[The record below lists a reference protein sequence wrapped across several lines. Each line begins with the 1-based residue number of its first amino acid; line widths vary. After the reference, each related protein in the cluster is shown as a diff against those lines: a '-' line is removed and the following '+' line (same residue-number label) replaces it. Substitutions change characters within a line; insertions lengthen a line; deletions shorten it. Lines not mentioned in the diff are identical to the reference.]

1 MKKVFQKKINLLTF
15 LLITFSLSS
24 CLKEMPE
31 KGLHITVPE
40 NNPLLN
46 LQTLLRDEEKTK
58 ILLLG
63 VPPLSVL
70 SNDFSPLL
78 IERIIK
84 NLVDFKPDFIC
95 LDAVSPEEI
104 AFNLESL
111 EELKL
116 TEISKQDL
124 ASINKLRNKLKL
136 NSKIANNELDSLLS
150 LSANKSDL
158 DSKLR
163 ERMIEL
169 FLFKF
174 DLYSAALNLQYLSE
188 NKIQKLKIDDE
199 ILSKLK
205 SLLNQSDEK
214 TSIGLRVASQLKM
227 NRVFSIGDISDKK
240 KLNKIS
246 DKLYHEMLLSDVYK
260 SHRNEILNRIA
271 DDKLKEGLS
280 KQDLF
285 DFFLYLNSDSYAIT
299 STNNNWSIY
308 YKMFLDSGL
317 DRTRIGLWEMKNLR
331 IASKIREVSA
341 DYPGKKI
348 LVIIDVSKK
357 VFIEEYLKKMTDI
370 KILRLKDIIS

>member
-1 MKKVFQKKINLLTF
+1 MKKVFQKKIRLLAF

-31 KGLHITVPE
+31 KGLHISVPE
-40 NNPLLN
+40 NNPIQN
-46 LQTLLRDEEKTK
+46 LQTLMRDEEKTK

-78 IERIIK
+78 IERIVK
-84 NLVDFKPDFIC
+84 TLSDFNPDVIC

-104 AFNLESL
+104 ASNLESL
-111 EELKL
+111 KELNLPL
-116 TEISKQDL
+116 TSKEDL
-124 ASINKLRNKLKL
+124 FSINKIRDKLKI
-136 NSKIANNELDSLLS
+136 NSEIANIELDSLLS
-150 LSANKSDL
+150 IYSNKSDL
-158 DSKLR
+158 DLKSR
-163 ERMIEL
+163 ERIIEL
-169 FLFKF
+169 FLLNF
-174 DLYSAALNLQYLSE
+174 DFYSAALNLKYLPE
-188 NKIQKLKIDDE
+188 KEIQKLKIDAK
-199 ILSKLK
+199 ILVKLK

-214 TSIGLRVASQLKM
+214 TSIGLRLAHQLKL
-227 NRVFSIGDISDKK
+227 NRVYSINDISDKK

-246 DKLYHEMLLSDVYK
+246 ERLYNEMLLSEVYK
-260 SHRNEILNRIA
+260 SHRNEILNQVA
-271 DDKLKEGLS
+271 DNKLKEGLN

-331 IASKIREVSA
+331 VASNIREISA
-341 DYPGKKI
+341 NYPSKKI

-357 VFIEEYLKKMTDI
+357 VFVEEYLKKMTDI
-370 KILRLKDIIS
+370 KILGLKDIIN